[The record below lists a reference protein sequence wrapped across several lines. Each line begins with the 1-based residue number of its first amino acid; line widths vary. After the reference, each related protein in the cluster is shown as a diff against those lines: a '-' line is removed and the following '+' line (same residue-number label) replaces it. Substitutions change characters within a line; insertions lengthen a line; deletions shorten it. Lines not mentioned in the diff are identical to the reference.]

1 MLVTMPMIM
10 DSPAF
15 AGSLPAAP
23 SRYRVATRTQA
34 RGQGSG
40 RAIRVRHALLALALS
55 ASLGACAAAPA
66 CPPGI
71 IESAGA
77 PSAIGPAPEAASARQ
92 AAAPVLAR
100 HHMVVAA
107 NPLAAAAGRE
117 ILREGG
123 NAIDAAIATAL
134 VLNLV
139 EPQSS
144 GIGGGGFMMVYDAKQ
159 RRTLAF
165 EGRETAPA
173 AARPDRFLGVDG
185 KPLSFADAQAGGISV
200 GVPGLLAMF
209 ELAHER
215 LGRLSWAKLFE
226 PAIGLAERGF
236 PISPR
241 LETLLAG
248 DEQLP
253 RSPTARSYFYRPDG
267 TPKPAGSVLR
277 NPDFARSLRA
287 IASGGAAVFYRGRIA
302 EDIAQAVTR
311 AWRHPT
317 AMTPDDLATY
327 RAHAPEALCRPY
339 RRWRVC
345 SVPPP
350 SSGGVALLQILTLL
364 ETYPLEAPDAL
375 ETVHLI
381 AEAERLAYADRAL
394 YMGDPAFVPVPVE
407 GLLDRYYLTRR
418 RQQIRT
424 DCSMGVARPGVVS
437 SIQAFALPT
446 AQVEPAGT
454 SQVSIVDDEGNAV
467 SLTATIE
474 SAFGS
479 KIMVDGFLL
488 NNELTDF
495 AFTPAADGKPVANRV
510 EPGKRPRSS
519 ITPVLVLDRT
529 GRLVLA
535 TGSPGGSAII
545 GYVAKG
551 LVAMLDGGLDPAA
564 AAALPNFVNRNGA
577 TELEAGTGLTALAPD
592 LAQLGHDVRF
602 TDMTSGLNSIRVTP
616 QGLVGGGDPR
626 RESAA
631 LGD

>member
-1 MLVTMPMIM
+1 M
-10 DSPAF
+10 
-15 AGSLPAAP
+15 
-23 SRYRVATRTQA
+23 
-34 RGQGSG
+34 
-40 RAIRVRHALLALALS
+40 
-55 ASLGACAAAPA
+55 
-66 CPPGI
+66 
-71 IESAGA
+71 
-77 PSAIGPAPEAASARQ
+77 
-92 AAAPVLAR
+92 
-100 HHMVVAA
+100 AA

-144 GIGGGGFMMVYDAKQ
+144 GIGGGGFMLVYDAKQ

-173 AARPDRFLGVDG
+173 AAKPDRFLGPDG

-209 ELAHER
+209 ELAHGR
-215 LGRLSWAKLFE
+215 LGRLPWVKLFE
-226 PAIGLAERGF
+226 PAIRLAEQGF

-248 DEQLP
+248 DEQLAQ
-253 RSPTARSYFYRPDG
+253 SPTARSYFYRPDG
-267 TPKPAGSVLR
+267 TPKPAGTVLR

-287 IASGGAAVFYRGRIA
+287 IASGAAAAFYRGRIA
-302 EDIAQAVTR
+302 EDIARAVTQ
-311 AWRHPT
+311 AWRHPA
-317 AMTPDDLATY
+317 AMMPSDLAAY
-327 RAHAPEALCRPY
+327 RANAPEALCRPY

-364 ETYPLEAPDAL
+364 EAYPLEAPGPGAL

-437 SIQAFALPT
+437 SVQAFALP
-446 AQVEPAGT
+446 APQLEPAGT
-454 SQVSIVDDEGNAV
+454 SQVSIVDDQGNAV

-495 AFTPAADGKPVANRV
+495 AFTPATDGKPAANRV

-519 ITPVLVLDRT
+519 ITPALVLDRT
-529 GRLVLA
+529 GRLVLV

-577 TELEAGTGLTALAPD
+577 TELEAGTELTALAPD

-602 TDMTSGLNSIRVTP
+602 PDMTSGLNSIRIMPDGT
-616 QGLVGGGDPR
+616 LMGGGDPR